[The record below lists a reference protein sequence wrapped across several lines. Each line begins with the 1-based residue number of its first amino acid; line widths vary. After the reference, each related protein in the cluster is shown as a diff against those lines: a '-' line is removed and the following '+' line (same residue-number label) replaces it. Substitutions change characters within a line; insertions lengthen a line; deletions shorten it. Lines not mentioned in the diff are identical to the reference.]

1 MNTHTAQ
8 TAAQTTPETTPETTR
23 ETDPNVL
30 QRRASQPDASVW
42 VSASAGTGKTKVLT
56 DRVLRLLLPR
66 EDKPGQIIQG
76 APAHKILC
84 LTFTKAA
91 ASEMAL
97 RIAKTLRGW
106 AVMPLDGPKESP
118 NLTNE
123 LKNLLGRAP
132 TKTEIKA
139 ARKLF
144 ADTIDVPGGLKIM
157 TIHAFCQSIL
167 GRFPLEAGINPHLTI
182 LEEADAK
189 TLLTA
194 ARAQAFAKAENQPG
208 SPLSGAL
215 DHIAAQV
222 NEDQFL
228 SLLSAITSE
237 RRQLERLKARH
248 FNPEGLYTA
257 LCNHLG
263 IPPGLGPNELRL
275 QGCAECAFDE
285 QALRAAA
292 LIMQNGKGQD
302 VKNAEILLDWLAA
315 APEERAENYA
325 LYTSAF
331 LKKDGEIKAKLALK
345 GSVDA
350 NPQILETLTREA
362 ERLMALNNHIA
373 ASASAALTRDILI
386 LGEAILDEYQT
397 LKTAHGALDFDDLI
411 LTTLDLLHGKTMGLD
426 PKTAGS
432 WVHYKLDQ
440 GLDHILIDEAQDTNP
455 EQWQI
460 IEALCD
466 EFYNAAPD
474 NDTIRTVFTVGDEKQ
489 SIYSFQ
495 RASPEEFARMQSHFK
510 TKAQTADQ
518 SFDTVPMNISFRST
532 KSVLAAVDAVFAQSP
547 ARQGLGELPVEHS
560 AFRRGA
566 AGLVELWPAFEC
578 DESEQADL
586 WTPLTTSEDAQ
597 TGRKKL
603 SLHIARTIKGWLDSG
618 ENLPSKGRALRPGD
632 IMILV
637 RTRSALVGQ
646 IAREL
651 KTLNIP
657 LSGLDR
663 LILSE
668 EIAVQDLLAAG
679 ACALQPFDDLTLASL
694 LKSPLLGL
702 SEDEIYALAA
712 DRGKT
717 PLWEILQASAHHEI
731 TSYIRALIA
740 LAKTAT
746 PFAFFSHIL
755 QTPCPADPVSAR
767 RALLARLGKDAA
779 DPLDELLS
787 LARTHEQTTGQTPP
801 SSQSFI
807 HEQTTARE
815 ELKREHNSDDEE
827 TAGGEIR
834 IMTVHGSKGLQ
845 APIVIMPDTIT
856 TGARSPTRAEKR
868 LLWPNQT
875 GQDFPLWSPRKE
887 LDHDAYRAA
896 MATLDERLEEEYRRL
911 LYVAMTRAEDRLYIG
926 GSLSK
931 SQSRDK
937 IPALC
942 WYDLIATGL
951 QSLADTQELD
961 DGTLRLT
968 NAQTKDVVR
977 PPASTPKTIQPADLP
992 DWARTLPPP
1001 ESQAPKIIRP
1011 SHIAD
1016 TALSPLQSTNNR
1028 RFLRGNLTHKLLQLL
1043 PTIPPENRENTA
1055 HAFLERYA
1063 SDFSK
1068 DIRAHIAAETLNVLN
1083 HPDFAALF
1091 APGSMAEVPIS
1102 GYLDGQGL
1110 INGQIDRLHI
1120 GEKTISIIDYKTN
1133 RPPPQSAENI
1143 PQIYRNQMRTYAAIL
1158 AQIYPDHTI
1167 KSALLWTDGP
1177 ILMPLDLEIM

>member
-1 MNTHTAQ
+1 MSTQ
-8 TAAQTTPETTPETTR
+8 AARTQETIR

-30 QRRASQPDASVW
+30 QRRASQPNASIW

-66 EDKPGQIIQG
+66 EEKPGQIIPG

-97 RIAKTLRGW
+97 RIAKTLRSW
-106 AVMPLDGPKESP
+106 AVMPLDGPQDTP
-118 NLTNE
+118 CLTRE
-123 LKNLLGRAP
+123 LENLLSRAP

-182 LEEADAK
+182 LEDAAAK
-189 TLLTA
+189 NLLAA
-194 ARAQAFAKAENQPG
+194 ARAKAFSKAEAETG
-208 SPLSGAL
+208 SPLSDAL
-215 DHIAAQV
+215 DHIASQI

-228 SLLSAITSE
+228 NLLRAITGE
-237 RRQLERLKARH
+237 RRQLERLKARY
-248 FNPEGLYTA
+248 FNLDGLYTA

-263 IPPGLGPNELRL
+263 ITPGIDPDELRL
-275 QGCAECAFDE
+275 QGCADTAFDE
-285 QALRAAA
+285 RALRAAA
-292 LIMQNGKGQD
+292 LTMQNGSKTDQTR
-302 VKNAEILLDWLAA
+302 AAILLNWLAA
-315 APEERAENYA
+315 ALTQRVADYTDYQQTFLTGEGQIRANIA
-325 LYTSAF
+325 T
-331 LKKDGEIKAKLALK
+331 KKLC
-345 GSVDA
+345 DA
-350 NPQILETLTREA
+350 NPQILEPLTREA
-362 ERLMALNNHIA
+362 ERLMQLGDHIA
-373 ASASAALTRDILI
+373 ASVSAALTRDILL

-426 PKTAGS
+426 PKTVGS

-466 EFYNAAPD
+466 EFYNAAPY

-510 TKAQTADQ
+510 HRAQTAGQ
-518 SFDTVPMNISFRST
+518 AFDTVPMNISFRST
-532 KSVLAAVDAVFAQSP
+532 KSVLTAVDAVFADP
-547 ARQGLGELPVEHS
+547 AARKGLGELPVEHT
-560 AFRRGA
+560 AFRCGA

-586 WTPLTTSEDAQ
+586 WTPLTASEEAQ

-603 SLHIARTIKGWLDSG
+603 AVHIARTVKGWLDDG
-618 ENLPSKGRALRPGD
+618 EELPSKGRPIRPGD

-637 RTRSALVGQ
+637 RTRSALVNQ

-679 ACALQPFDDLTLASL
+679 TCALQPYDDLTLASL

-702 SEDEIYALAA
+702 SEDEIFALCAG
-712 DRGKT
+712 RGKT
-717 PLWEILQASAHHEI
+717 PLWDILQASDHHEI
-731 TSYIRALIA
+731 TAYIRKLLA

-755 QTPCPADPVSAR
+755 QTPCPVDPMSAR
-767 RALLARLGKDAA
+767 CALLARLGKDAS

-787 LARTHEQTTGQTPP
+787 LARAHEQNASQAP
-801 SSQSFI
+801 SSLQSFI
-807 HEQTTARE
+807 HEQTAARE
-815 ELKREHNSDDEE
+815 ELKREHNSDDDAAEH
-827 TAGGEIR
+827 GEIR

-856 TGARSPTRAEKR
+856 TGARNPARTEKR
-868 LLWPNQT
+868 LLWPSQT
-875 GQDFPLWSPRKE
+875 GQDFPLWSPRKD
-887 LDHDAYRAA
+887 LDHQTYRTA

-926 GSLSK
+926 GALSK

-937 IPALC
+937 IPPGC

-951 QSLADTQELD
+951 QSLEDTQDLD

-968 NAQTKDVVR
+968 NPQTKDVAK
-977 PPASTPKTIQPADLP
+977 PPASTPKPDQPADLP
-992 DWARTLPPP
+992 GWARTPPPP
-1001 ESQAPKIIRP
+1001 ESQTPKIIRP

-1028 RFLRGNLTHKLLQLL
+1028 RFLRGNLTHKLLQIL
-1043 PTIPPENRENTA
+1043 PAIPPENRENTA

-1063 SDFSK
+1063 SDFSD
-1068 DIRAHIAAETLNVLN
+1068 DIRANIAAETFKVLN

-1102 GYLDGQGL
+1102 GHLESQGL

-1120 GEKTISIIDYKTN
+1120 GESAILIIDYKTN
-1133 RPPPQSAENI
+1133 RPPPQSADQI
-1143 PQIYRNQMRTYAAIL
+1143 PQIYRDQMRTYAAVL
-1158 AQIYPDHTI
+1158 KQIHPDHTI
-1167 KSALLWTDGP
+1167 KAALLWTDGP